1 MLFIR
6 YTTAAAVA
14 ASLTVFSASE
24 AAAAQRVVGA
34 GLDVQVVDIVAG
46 RLVISGKATKAG
58 TTIKVVGTD
67 LVTKAKADK
76 TFIIDTTF
84 RPDDCRVILKTAAGS
99 LPLLVG
105 SCGPKGATGAKGDR
119 GLRGLR
125 GFQGATGPSGPVG
138 ATGPAGPTGPTGAT
152 GATGATG
159 PAGPTGATGPEG
171 PQGPQGIQGLQG
183 PAGSFAGTFLAVD
196 VNGNGSLNKSFPAT
210 GVTVTRNAVGDYTVA
225 FPTAL
230 NACFVQATI
239 AVGNNRGT
247 IRTAGIG
254 ATVFVETT
262 DDDTSGSALNLAD
275 KAFHLTAFCP

>member
-1 MLFIR
+1 MLFNR

-125 GFQGATGPSGPVG
+125 GFQGATGPSGS
-138 ATGPAGPTGPTGAT
+138 T

-159 PAGPTGATGPEG
+159 PTGPIGPEG
-171 PQGPQGIQGLQG
+171 PVGPQGLQG
-183 PAGSFAGTFLAVD
+183 PQGPAGPQGPEGSFAGTFFAVD
-196 VNGNGSLNKSFPAT
+196 VDADGSLNKSFPAS
-210 GVTVTRNAVGDYTVA
+210 GIEVLKRAAGDYRVVFPSTLDACYVTATVA
-225 FPTAL
+225 
-230 NACFVQATI
+230 N
-239 AVGNNRGT
+239 GNGRGT
-247 IRTAGIG
+247 VRTAGIG
-254 ATVFVETT
+254 LSVYVETT
-262 DDDTSGSALNLAD
+262 DHDTSGSTLNLTD